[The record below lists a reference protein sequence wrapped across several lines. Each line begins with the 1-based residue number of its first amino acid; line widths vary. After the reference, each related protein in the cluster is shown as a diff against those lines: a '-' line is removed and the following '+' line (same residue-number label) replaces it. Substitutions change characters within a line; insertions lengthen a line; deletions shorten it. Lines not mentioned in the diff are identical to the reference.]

1 MATKFKE
8 AVQEN
13 IDKGLNHPI
22 RHEIGEALT
31 RGGGPNGYLAVSWPS
46 PIDAEPLSPRNSSSS
61 SCRALIHSSK
71 Y

>member
-13 IDKGLNHPI
+13 IDKGLNHPL

-31 RGGGPNGYLAVSWPS
+31 RGGGPNGYLAVSSPS
-46 PIDAEPLSPRNSSSS
+46 LPCIRMYCISS
-61 SCRALIHSSK
+61 